1 MTYTTLD
8 IIGVVVVMII
18 NFIAMG
24 WFARKIKL
32 DLLKDEKDEN
42 DRNN

>member
-8 IIGVVVVMII
+8 IIGVAVVVII

-24 WFARKIKL
+24 WFARKMKL

-42 DRNN
+42 DQNN